1 MSCLLLILPV
11 RSQKPEYPCIIRNFL
26 RDLDNKNKYLHV
38 KSTSAF
44 ILFLTSVKIKE
55 LTVTDVINCQLTSNR
70 DYNATVTFN

>member
-26 RDLDNKNKYLHV
+26 RDLDNKNKYLPV